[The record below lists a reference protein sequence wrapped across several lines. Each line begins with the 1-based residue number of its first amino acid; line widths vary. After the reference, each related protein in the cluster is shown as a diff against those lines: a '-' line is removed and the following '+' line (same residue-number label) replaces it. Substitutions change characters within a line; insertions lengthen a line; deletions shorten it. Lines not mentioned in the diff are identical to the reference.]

1 MRIVLGVSG
10 GIAAYKAPD
19 LVRRLR
25 DVGAEVRVILTP
37 NGARFVSPLSLAAV
51 SDHGV
56 ILEQWGDPSRGGVDH
71 VELARWAELLLIAPA
86 TANVLAKLATGI
98 ADDALSTYALAHRGE
113 VIVAPAMNTFMLQH
127 PTVQQNMATLR
138 ARGVM
143 VLDPDSGL
151 LACGDEGSGRMPDP
165 PVIADFVRQHFA
177 ARDLEGKSVLVTAGP
192 TREPIDPVRFVS
204 NRSSGKMGYALA
216 EAARRRGANV
226 TLISGPTALP
236 APAGVAISS
245 VTTAEE
251 MHAAVMAALP
261 QQIIIK
267 AAAVADYAPQS
278 AADHKIKKDAA
289 GEMLTIS
296 MRRTP
301 EQWLEEATPQKKEGV
316 FKLFLGYAPGVGK
329 TYNMLSEAIRRHSRG
344 EDVAIGVIE
353 AHGRKPITE
362 LASRLDIIPR
372 RKIEYMCMSQNAPRW
387 NSADR
392 SVPSNVMPI
401 FCITRALATFG
412 DMQWAWTRSTS

>member
-25 DVGAEVRVILTP
+25 EVGAEVRVILTP

-301 EQWLEEATPQKKEGV
+301 DILADLSAVRPRPFVVAFAAETDSLEDNARQKLLRKNADLIV
-316 FKLFLGYAPGVGK
+316 A
-329 TYNMLSEAIRRHSRG
+329 N
-344 EDVAIGVIE
+344 DVADSAIGFDSDQNEVLVIGRDGSSTKLE
-353 AHGRKPITE
+353 RAPKIVIANRILDLVLERLHG
-362 LASRLDIIPR
+362 
-372 RKIEYMCMSQNAPRW
+372 
-387 NSADR
+387 
-392 SVPSNVMPI
+392 
-401 FCITRALATFG
+401 
-412 DMQWAWTRSTS
+412 